1 MYPQFTE
8 LVDGRVVLVPC
19 VAFVIFPY
27 QAGDAGLLDFYQ
39 RSREALGERIT
50 HYQAE
55 SMKRFAPVN
64 ARSNAMVPTWLAQPL
79 RGKTSYYMILSDG
92 DPDEAVTASRIELH
106 IDRRVW
112 GPEEET
118 RELDKRRKAFDAR
131 RFVPLAPVSELRVTL
146 PLDHPLAE
154 PARLREWILG
164 FSLLQ
169 DRPAFSAY
177 AGYALNYYNQAAIS
191 NLHGPA
197 ERLLASACLRHP
209 GFDWSGGAV
218 LPRIMRF
225 MSEPPGYMP
234 LVKRA
239 AWLNLVCDR
248 TLGLLGGRDG
258 LRKRFA
264 NEPAIGMQ
272 DLPHGLAIQAG
283 AAPEIG
289 DVGHRD
295 FVPLLRRVASEIR
308 PVRVEA
314 IASAGRG
321 FGREATNDWLNAFDK
336 AYD

>member
-1 MYPQFTE
+1 MI
-8 LVDGRVVLVPC
+8 
-19 VAFVIFPY
+19 AY
-27 QAGDAGLLDFYQ
+27 QAGDAGLRDFYH

-79 RGKTSYYMILSDG
+79 RGKTNYYMIMSDG

-112 GPEEET
+112 GPEEQT
-118 RELDKRRKAFDAR
+118 RELDKRKRAFDAK
-131 RFVPLAPVSELRVTL
+131 RFVPLAPVSELHVTL

-164 FSLLQ
+164 FSVLQ
-169 DRPAFSAY
+169 DIPAFSAY

-209 GFDWSGGAV
+209 GFDWNGGAV
-218 LPRIMRF
+218 LPRVMRF
-225 MSEPPGYMP
+225 MPEPPGYMP

-239 AWLNLVCDR
+239 AWLNLICDR
-248 TLGLLGGRDG
+248 TLALLGGRDG

-264 NEPAIGMQ
+264 NEPAIGIQ

-283 AAPEIG
+283 TAPEIG

-314 IASAGRG
+314 IGSAGRG
-321 FGREATNDWLNAFDK
+321 FREEATNDWLNAFDK